1 MTLAAG
7 RAQRYATGLGESI
20 FKGWIR
26 VMIKVFA
33 FAAAML
39 LFASASFADPPH
51 HRHHHRAHHH
61 HPHHPHHP

>member
-1 MTLAAG
+1 
-7 RAQRYATGLGESI
+7 
-20 FKGWIR
+20 
-26 VMIKVFA
+26 MIKVFA